1 MEALIVI
8 FISELRIK
16 RYNENF
22 IAGMTFL
29 FQPDCM
35 VHKAH
40 YQISQET
47 LKKLRTAN
55 QTWRNEM
62 KVGDGL
68 DILVKADE
76 KGIISGFMQAKI
88 TRIEGDTL
96 FVEYPDSS
104 NFYDG

>member
-1 MEALIVI
+1 
-8 FISELRIK
+8 
-16 RYNENF
+16 
-22 IAGMTFL
+22 
-29 FQPDCM
+29 
-35 VHKAH
+35 
-40 YQISQET
+40 
-47 LKKLRTAN
+47 
-55 QTWRNEM
+55 M